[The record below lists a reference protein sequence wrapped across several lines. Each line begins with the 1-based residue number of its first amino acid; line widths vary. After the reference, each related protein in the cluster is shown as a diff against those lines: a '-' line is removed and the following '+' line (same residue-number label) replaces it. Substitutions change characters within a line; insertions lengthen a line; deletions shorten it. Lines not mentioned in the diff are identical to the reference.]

1 MLRRSSRLKKETAP
15 AQPEKRGRGKAEEK
29 KTKMKKTQT
38 KKEEANASSAAS
50 VETTGTFSL
59 FEKLFVDPD
68 HKDVA
73 SVVMRQLAVSDPVS
87 LCQMREWSPAYCQV
101 VDRFISQGKLRS
113 MAALLLLEP
122 PRDIVERVYASLD
135 ADSRS
140 VKLSEDCT
148 SHDGE
153 ECIWNLMAM
162 GTRFSDQEDYWAS
175 ALLWV
180 FGMDNEGEYI
190 ADCDGVKELTC
201 SICEEEETW
210 GIVEAQTCMKCLVVH
225 YPLTAMKATLKY
237 EIGMRRRDPLSLQ
250 ENEIKGSDVDDF
262 EPDEGELN
270 LDGEASYFVLDLVG
284 DYGDMI
290 VINDFFIG
298 KNK

>member
-1 MLRRSSRLKKETAP
+1 VKKETAP
-15 AQPEKRGRGKAEEK
+15 AQPEKRGRGKVEEK
-29 KTKMKKTQT
+29 ETKMKKT
-38 KKEEANASSAAS
+38 KKEEA
-50 VETTGTFSL
+50 GRFSL

-73 SVVMRQLAVSDPVS
+73 SVVMRELAVSDAVS
-87 LCQMREWSPAYCQV
+87 LCRMREVSPASCQA

-122 PRDIVERVYASLD
+122 ARDIVERVYASLD

-140 VKLSEDCT
+140 VKLSDRCF

-153 ECIWNLMAM
+153 ECIWNLMAQ
-162 GTRFSDQEDYWAS
+162 GARLSNQEDWGC

-180 FGMDNEGEYI
+180 FGNYNEGMHDITEFDPKMD
-190 ADCDGVKELTC
+190 DCDGVKELTC
-201 SICEEEETW
+201 SKCEEEEAW
-210 GIVEAQTCMKCLVVH
+210 GIVEVQMCMKCLLAH
-225 YPLTAMKATLKY
+225 YPLTAMKAALKY
-237 EIGMRRRDPLSLQ
+237 EFGMFGRDPLSIQ
-250 ENEIKGSDVDDF
+250 ENEIKGSDVDF

-270 LDGEASYFVLDLVG
+270 LDEEASYFILDLIGGYLDEMPVT
-284 DYGDMI
+284 D
-290 VINDFFIG
+290 VFIG